1 MLNFGEG
8 SYSHVGFEADGTV
21 DLDDRQHLLDCYS
34 GIAFGAGVVYFLQ
47 AGAFSYVAANYGTV
61 AFFFEAFHRARS
73 GTAYARLYDVTL
85 AAAVA
90 GSTVNTASAT
100 HVRQRS
106 GALTLTD
113 GSTYEAQF
121 GKSGTDAA
129 AAMGGKVVII

>member
-1 MLNFGEG
+1 MAQVTALSPLGTPGLPYVFAAKA
-8 SYSHVGFEADGTV
+8 EAAA
-21 DLDDRQHLLDCYS
+21 
-34 GIAFGAGVVYFLQ
+34 IVYLLQ

-121 GKSGTDAA
+121 GKSGTDTAA
-129 AAMGGKVVII
+129 AKSGKVVII